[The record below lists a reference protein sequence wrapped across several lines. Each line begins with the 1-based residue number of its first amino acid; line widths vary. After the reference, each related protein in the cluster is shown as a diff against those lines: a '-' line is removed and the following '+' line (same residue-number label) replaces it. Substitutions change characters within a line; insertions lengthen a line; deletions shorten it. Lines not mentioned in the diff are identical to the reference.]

1 MALNQTA
8 LSFLLEDLIN
18 TLPSSDTDTDEL
30 HHCWSLF
37 DTVCVCVCVC
47 VRDFGADGAEWNGGV
62 IETSFDFQK

>member
-37 DTVCVCVCVC
+37 DTVCVCVCVLEIL
-47 VRDFGADGAEWNGGV
+47 GQMGLSGMEG
-62 IETSFDFQK
+62 